1 MNPARIIYEDAPAFI
16 PVPADLQHRRVEAIF
31 WPLDDEAKV
40 IGSPSQINEP
50 RENLPSLTQLM
61 GQARGCFE
69 NATEIDTFIRTE
81 RDSWGH

>member
-40 IGSPSQINEP
+40 MDSPSQINEP
-50 RENLPSLTQLM
+50 RENLPPLTQLM